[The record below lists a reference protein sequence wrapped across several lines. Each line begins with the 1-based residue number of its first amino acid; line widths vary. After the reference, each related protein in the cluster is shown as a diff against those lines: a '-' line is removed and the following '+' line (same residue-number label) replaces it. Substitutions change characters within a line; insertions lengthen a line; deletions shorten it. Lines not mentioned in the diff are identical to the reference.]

1 MTSRGAKNFIFSSRS
16 GIVNP
21 EAKQLVEELTQSGV
35 RIEVLQ
41 VDITDRDALQ
51 SQLSR
56 VLQFLP
62 PLRGVIQGAMVLEDQ
77 VFDNMSLESFN
88 RGLRPKVHGSW
99 NLHEVTLGQPLD
111 IFVMLSSSVGIVGN
125 SGQAN
130 YAAGNAYE
138 DALAEHLRTL
148 GRPAT
153 SIDLGLMLD
162 IGLVAEEKNGMK
174 RRNLERKGFV
184 GMKEDEFLA
193 ILELAIQGLH
203 QKDRAAQIIT
213 GIKTKSPSDEQE
225 SEPAVD
231 KPSWMSSPIFS
242 HLSKLDVR
250 SSSTNKQGAQSIQTR
265 LEASESMN
273 EAVSIVLDAITVKL
287 SRSLMIDVVELDPS
301 RPTSTF
307 GIDSLIA
314 VELRNWFQKEMKAEI
329 PVFEILQANSLQTL
343 AYKVTEK
350 SSLVENPATEV

>member
-1 MTSRGAKNFIFSSRS
+1 MI
-16 GIVNP
+16 
-21 EAKQLVEELTQSGV
+21 EELTQSGV

-51 SQLSR
+51 SQLNR

-62 PLRGVIQGAMVLEDQ
+62 PLRGMIQGAMVLEDQ

-88 RGLRPKVHGSW
+88 QGVRPKVQGSW
-99 NLHEVTLGQPLD
+99 NLHEATLGQPLD
-111 IFVMLSSSVGIVGN
+111 FFVMLSSSVGIVGN

-130 YAAGNAYE
+130 YGAGNAYE

-148 GRPAT
+148 DRPAT
-153 SIDLGLMLD
+153 SIDLGLMLG
-162 IGLVAEEKNGMK
+162 IGLVAEEENGMK

-193 ILELAIQGLH
+193 ILELVIQGLH

-225 SEPAVD
+225 GEPAVD
-231 KPSWMSSPIFS
+231 EPSWMSSPIFS
-242 HLSKLDVR
+242 HLAKLDVR
-250 SSSTNKQGAQSIQTR
+250 SSSTNKQGAQSIQA
-265 LEASESMN
+265 LLKASESLN
-273 EAVSIVLDAITVKL
+273 EAVSIVLDAIMVKM
-287 SRSLMIDVVELDPS
+287 SRSLMIDMVELDPS
-301 RPTSTF
+301 RPTSAF

-350 SSLVENPATEV
+350 SGLIESSSTEV